1 MGNTGAPWMS
11 RYLSQNMLK
20 VSGKPRTASTEALP
34 GVATGRCRSGCRPGA
49 RLTAG
54 ATDAT
59 GLTRRRFIRLSGISA
74 AVLSAIGLSGI
85 VRSYLSAGPV
95 ETIPTRFV
103 LGTPADFP
111 PGSVTLREGIFV
123 LRDSAGLFAV
133 KAECSHLG
141 CRIRWNAG
149 EAVFDCPC
157 HGSRYDQRGG
167 YLSGP
172 ARKPLTP
179 VHLSRNDAGQL
190 VADLSRKTRASRRVR
205 EG

>member
-1 MGNTGAPWMS
+1 MS
-11 RYLSQNMLK
+11 RYLSQNTLN
-20 VSGKPRTASTEALP
+20 VSAKPRRASTEALS
-34 GVATGRCRSGCRPGA
+34 GMATGNCRSDCHDGA

-54 ATDAT
+54 AT
-59 GLTRRRFIRLSGISA
+59 GFTRRRFIRLSGLLA
-74 AVLSAIGLSGI
+74 AVLSALGLSGI
-85 VRSYLSAGPV
+85 LRSYLSAGPV
-95 ETIPTRFV
+95 ETVPTRFV

-123 LRDSAGLFAV
+123 LRDSEGLFAV

-157 HGSRYDQRGG
+157 HGSRYNQRGG

-172 ARKPLTP
+172 AQKPLTP

-190 VADLSRKTRASRRVR
+190 VADLSRKTRAERRIR